1 MKALLKRKNVVF
13 NQVIISPELFDN
25 FKQKHGVDTLP
36 QLYQVGDKLVGGYT
50 ATLNMLKNTFDY
62 ELLHKVTKV
71 VTNNLN
77 NVIDINFYP
86 TDKTK

>member
-1 MKALLKRKNVVF
+1 
-13 NQVIISPELFDN
+13 
-25 FKQKHGVDTLP
+25 
-36 QLYQVGDKLVGGYT
+36 
-50 ATLNMLKNTFDY
+50 MLRNTFDY

-86 TDKTK
+86 TEKTKNSNETGKKGKGSIW